1 MSGVLTPVPATLA
14 DAAEVLVLERC
25 CWVSE
30 AISNNDLTIPPLT
43 ESLDSVR
50 TWMPDAWVLRDGV
63 RLVGAVRATLD
74 GDVWQ
79 IGRLM
84 VAPDRQGEGL
94 GGVLLHHAESRA
106 PAGANW
112 HELFTGSA
120 SVGNLA
126 RYQHAGYEEVKRTD
140 ALVWLRKPVSRR

>member
-1 MSGVLTPVPATLA
+1 MSGVLTPVPATDA

-50 TWMPDAWVLRDGV
+50 SWMPDAWVLREEG
-63 RLVGAVRATLD
+63 RLIGAVRATRD
-74 GDVWQ
+74 GELWN

-94 GGVLLHHAESRA
+94 GGVLLRHAESQA
-106 PAGANW
+106 PDGVLW
-112 HELFTGSA
+112 HELFTGAA
-120 SVGNLA
+120 SPGNLA
-126 RYQHAGYEEVKRTD
+126 RYRHAGYTETARTD
-140 ALVWLRKPVSRR
+140 ALVWLRKPVTPR